1 MSMYIEVSGA
11 PRTGRWRQI
20 VQDIVAAAPETD
32 WARTVADVRVRKY
45 DRIRPFVTRAAL
57 LAVVVAT
64 SAVLPGTRWW
74 LWVML
79 VPAAVQIF
87 LEILLEEPS
96 NRDEEPELADKDP
109 RRPLVKLQFRNH
121 ERLQV
126 NATGVL
132 GGPATVLV
140 VLGQVFGTGPGGHGW
155 VKVAGFAAAL
165 LYTNSAGLGPL
176 VDVVVYSPLQLT
188 PRWLRRS
195 RPLLWAAVTLVAV
208 AVVAL
213 AVRAGVWP
221 AEAVPYA
228 YLACAIPI
236 AIGYRMREYERTVDC
251 AGLVAAASISAAN
264 RRSALDLHNIV
275 QPFKANVEQLL
286 DHAVPG
292 RERAELINF
301 FAVMRAVH
309 ERVRQPGVDLQH
321 GIMPPLD
328 MVVRRSFGT
337 TMLRPAPVLDLQLD
351 DLDDDNLHFAQQVLT
366 TLGDNAAQAYA
377 DQPTLVNRPL
387 RIVARHQDGSVR
399 VAVADALEL
408 IPEAVWNDP
417 HRTVFALRE
426 DLEAAGGKLE
436 QTLELDGGKTIVATW
451 VPELRP
457 LRQWHETDDDAL
469 GQE

>member
-1 MSMYIEVSGA
+1 MYIEVTGA
-11 PRTGRWRQI
+11 SRPGRWRQI

-32 WARTVADVRVRKY
+32 WARTVADVRVRTY
-45 DRIRPFVTRAAL
+45 DRIRPFVTRATL
-57 LAVVVAT
+57 LAVVITT

-96 NRDEEPELADKDP
+96 NHDEEPKLGGKDP
-109 RRPLVKLQFRNH
+109 RRPLVRLLFRNH
-121 ERLQV
+121 ELLQA
-126 NATGVL
+126 NATGLL
-132 GGPATVLV
+132 GGPATVLL
-140 VLGQVFGTGPGGHGW
+140 VLGQVFGTGPDGRPW
-155 VKVAGFAAAL
+155 VKVAGFVAAL
-165 LYTNSAGLGPL
+165 LYTNSALLGPL
-176 VDVVVYSPLQLT
+176 VDVVVYSSLQKT
-188 PRWLRRS
+188 PQWLRRS
-195 RPLLWAAVTLVAV
+195 RPLLWVPVTLIVV

-213 AVRAGVWP
+213 SVRAGVWP

-228 YLACAIPI
+228 YLACLIPVG
-236 AIGYRMREYERTVDC
+236 IGYRIREYERAVDC

-264 RRSALDLHNIV
+264 RRSALDLHGIV
-275 QPFKANVEQLL
+275 QPFKVNVEQLL

-328 MVVRRSFGT
+328 MIVRRSFGK
-337 TMLRPAPVLDLQLD
+337 TMLRPAPVLDLLQLD
-351 DLDDDNLHFAQQVLT
+351 DLDGDNLHFAQQVLT

-377 DQPTLVNRPL
+377 EQPNLMNRPL
-387 RIVARHQDGSVR
+387 RIVARHQDGFVRISVT
-399 VAVADALEL
+399 DALEL
-408 IPEAVWNDP
+408 IPDDVWNDS
-417 HRTVFALRE
+417 HQTVFALRE
-426 DLEAAGGKLE
+426 DLEAAGGNLE
-436 QTLELDGGKTIVATW
+436 QILALDGGKTIVATW

-457 LRQWHETDDDAL
+457 LRRRHETNDDL